1 MRSELY
7 PDPSLS
13 TSQRYDSR
21 RRVTS
26 GIMAPRCVREAELT
40 VFSYVLA
47 RHREF
52 VIHGLETCYL
62 NAVSR
67 VDPQN
72 LKMSLY
78 HPEI

>member
-1 MRSELY
+1 MRIGIRIHPYLRVSAMTH
-7 PDPSLS
+7 SV
-13 TSQRYDSR
+13 
-21 RRVTS
+21 RVTS

-62 NAVSR
+62 NAVSHS